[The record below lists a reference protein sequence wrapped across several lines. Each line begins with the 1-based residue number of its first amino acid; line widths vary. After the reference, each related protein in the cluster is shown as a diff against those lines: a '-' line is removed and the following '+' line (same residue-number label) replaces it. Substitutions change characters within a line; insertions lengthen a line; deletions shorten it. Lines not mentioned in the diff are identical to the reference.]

1 MLVFGLLS
9 MLLPA
14 AVGGWLA
21 WQNRDAVVQVH
32 IVGNVV
38 WTGHLYAVLVVGAL
52 LACWIVLG
60 VAFIQCRIA
69 ERRRARR
76 GEAEPVRQG
85 SQRPS
90 RQPKRAPARPS
101 APGRPAAA
109 GAVRRVASP
118 G

>member
-14 AVGGWLA
+14 TVGGWLA
-21 WQNRDAVVQVH
+21 WENRDTVVRVH
-32 IVGNVV
+32 IVGDVV

-69 ERRRARR
+69 ERRRVRR
-76 GEAEPVRQG
+76 GATEPVGQG
-85 SQRPS
+85 SQRPPQ
-90 RQPKRAPARPS
+90 REPARRS
-101 APGRPAAA
+101 APGRTAAA
-109 GAVRRVASP
+109 RAVRRAASP